1 MLQIDQFKAQDVFT
15 ERMLRD
21 HYEDGVLRD
30 EVYEPYFKWKSGK
43 AERISKEELWELKDK
58 VSEDLDNMYNKY
70 PDALSKATDRPIWGQ
85 YDGYGRDK
93 YRVSYLEAIDGEIA
107 ALMMIFL

>member
-1 MLQIDQFKAQDVFT
+1 MLTIDQFKAQDVFT

-30 EVYEPYFKWKSGK
+30 AVYEPYFKWKSG
-43 AERISKEELWELKDK
+43 RSSGISRDEAWCIKGK
-58 VSEDLDNMYNKY
+58 VADDLDKMYNKY
-70 PDALSKATDRPIWGQ
+70 PDALSKATARPIWGQ

-93 YRVSYLEAIDGEIA
+93 YRVSYLEAIDGETV
-107 ALMMIFL
+107 IFLMI